1 MQNQFNQINRNIE
14 QEEQEINLKDYF
26 NVIARYKWLV
36 IGIFILVFMAV
47 SVHTSRQPRIYKA
60 SAMILLET
68 IASDN
73 FLFSTPTLTK
83 SSINNHIEI
92 LKSYPVLELA
102 YKILQRDPNFKIMPI
117 SGLPKDE
124 NPLGYMRRR
133 VSVESKR
140 DTDILTVNFES
151 TSRVE
156 AMKASNAL
164 SEALRQQNTEF
175 ARMEFTNAREFIGE
189 QLEEAELRLR
199 ASEEDLRLFKIE
211 QGISILSAETMKL
224 IEKSS
229 DIEAELSS
237 ALTDFEVKSQTL
249 DYLTSELIVQDD
261 LLINV
266 DAIITSPLL
275 EQLRNE
281 LINNETR
288 YIRLISKPEYTAN
301 HPELVSLKQ
310 EIDNGKKKLDGEL
323 KKMISIKAGTSDP
336 LKYRAELTS
345 KIAHARIDKNISESR
360 VKSLREEVEKYN
372 QKMSVLPDT
381 ELQLA
386 RMERSFV
393 IDEKTYTMLIQK
405 HEDAKIAERSK
416 IGIIR
421 LLEEAQLPGAP
432 IKPNK
437 RMNMMIAI
445 VLGLGLG
452 MGSALL
458 LHALDSKIRTF
469 DDIKKFVNLPV
480 LGTIP
485 YISIDDQDIDYVE
498 RMVSE
503 TDNPAEKEKLRT
515 VQQQI
520 EARLISHYAP
530 KSSTS
535 EAFRILRTNILNK
548 KKQNESLSMVITSSG
563 PKEGKSTILSNLA
576 VTLAQMDVKVILVDM
591 DLRRPMVHQIF
602 NFEKESGM
610 SDILYDKEVSYKDY
624 IKKPVIRNLDIIT
637 SGYIPPNPS
646 ELLASPRMESV
657 LSELKKAYDYVLIDA
672 PPVIAVTD
680 TMIIAKKVDILALV
694 VRVEL
699 AEKNVV
705 KRIKEIFDHIEIAIS
720 GVVINGIQPHR
731 YYSRYE
737 YNYYY
742 YYYYAATDSNKKQ
755 RVPKV
760 LRQD

>member
-1 MQNQFNQINRNIE
+1 MQNQYNKLNQNIE
-14 QEEQEINLKDYF
+14 QEEQEINLKDYLH
-26 NVIARYKWLV
+26 VVSRYKWLV
-36 IGIFILVFMAV
+36 IAIFIFVFMAV
-47 SVHTSRQPRIYKA
+47 SLYTSRQPRIYK
-60 SAMILLET
+60 SSSMILLET

-92 LKSYPVLELA
+92 LKSFPVLELA
-102 YKILQRDPNFKIMPI
+102 YKNLQRDANFSMMPI
-117 SGLPKDE
+117 ASLPKE
-124 NPLGYMRRR
+124 SNPLGYIKNR

-140 DTDILTVNFES
+140 DTDILTVSFES
-151 TSRVE
+151 TSRIE
-156 AMKASNAL
+156 AMKAADAL

-175 ARMEFTNAREFIGE
+175 ARMEFTSAREFIGE

-211 QGISILSAETMKL
+211 QGISILSEETRKL
-224 IEKSS
+224 IEQSS

-237 ALTDFEVKSQTL
+237 AMTDFEVKSQHL
-249 DYLTSELIVQDD
+249 DYLSGELSVQDIIISD
-261 LLINV
+261 V
-266 DAIITSPLL
+266 DAILTSPLL

-281 LINNETR
+281 LVSNETR
-288 YIRLISKPEYTAN
+288 YIRLLSKPEYTAN
-301 HPELVSLKQ
+301 HPELVSLKE
-310 EIDNGKKKLDGEL
+310 EIENGKSKLDTEL
-323 KKMISIKAGTSDP
+323 KKMISIKAGTADP
-336 LKYRAELTS
+336 LQYRAQLMS
-345 KIAHARIDKNISESR
+345 KIALARIEKNIAEVR
-360 VKSLREEVEKYN
+360 VKSLQGEVEKYN
-372 QKMSVLPDT
+372 QKMSIVPDT

-421 LLEEAQLPGAP
+421 IIEDAHLPGAP

-437 RMNMMIAI
+437 RMNLMIAI
-445 VLGLGLG
+445 ALGLGLG
-452 MGSALL
+452 IGSALL

-485 YISIDDQDIDYVE
+485 FISIDDNDIDYVE
-498 RMVSE
+498 RMISE
-503 TDNPAEKEKLRT
+503 SDKPEDKEKLRT

-535 EAFRILRTNILNK
+535 EAFRILRTNVLNK
-548 KKQNESLSMVITSSG
+548 KKDNQPLSMVVTSSG
-563 PKEGKSTILSNLA
+563 PKEGKSTILANLA
-576 VTLAQMDVKVILVDM
+576 VTLAQMDARVILIDM
-591 DLRRPMVHQIF
+591 DLRRPMVHTIF
-602 NFEKESGM
+602 NFEKETGI
-610 SDILYDKEVSYKDY
+610 SDILYDKHAAFQEY

-646 ELLASPRMESV
+646 ELLASARMEEF
-657 LSELKKAYDYVLIDA
+657 LQELRKHYDYILIDA

-680 TMIIAKKVDILALV
+680 TMIIAKKVDLLALV

-742 YYYYAATDSNKKQ
+742 YYYYAASESSKKKY
-755 RVPKV
+755 VPKV
-760 LRQD
+760 LRKD